1 MVDEEST
8 HSVVK
13 EEKKEKKEKNLE
25 LTDDLFNLI
34 DSMYDE
40 RNGGE

>member
-1 MVDEEST
+1 MGDEET
-8 HSVVK
+8 GNNTK
-13 EEKKEKKEKNLE
+13 EETNKKDLE

-40 RNGGE
+40 GKD

>member
-1 MVDEEST
+1 MNDGIND
-8 HSVVK
+8 SV
-13 EEKKEKKEKNLE
+13 EEKPKTEEKNLE

-40 RNGGE
+40 RNDSND